1 MLKRLMMACVL
12 AAAGA
17 MTPLAAQDANAELR
31 RKQNEETL
39 ARAAA
44 GEEKRLAALKV
55 FEEAQ
60 AERER
65 ELARERRAAEAKRAA
80 PTELVE
86 CHFKAVM
93 SDEDLAR
100 CRAVY
105 RK

>member
-1 MLKRLMMACVL
+1 MLKRLMLACVL

-17 MTPLAAQDANAELR
+17 MTPLAAQDAEVR

-44 GEEKRLAALKV
+44 EEEKRLAALKV

-60 AERER
+60 AEREK

-80 PTELVE
+80 PLEVVE